1 MPAHAGRGAGL
12 VASYHRLSLS
22 EQELDDLRREMR
34 AAGEWMAA
42 ELKRRRFR
50 AHEIGQAEVRYISQT
65 ECKSPGGSM
74 RPPGEY

>member
-12 VASYHRLSLS
+12 VTSYHRLS

-50 AHEIGQAEVRYISQT
+50 AHEIGQAEARYISQT